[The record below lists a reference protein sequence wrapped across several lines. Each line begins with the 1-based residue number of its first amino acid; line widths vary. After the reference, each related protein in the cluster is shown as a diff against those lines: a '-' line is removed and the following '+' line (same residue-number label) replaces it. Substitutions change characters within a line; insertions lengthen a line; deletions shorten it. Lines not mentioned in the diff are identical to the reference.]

1 MLVGMDARVLVHVG
15 MSAFVI
21 GAAAAVTVAC
31 GSPSASS
38 PAESARTFEPSP
50 APVAAAVGSPVAL
63 PPNSDGDPPCPAPNA
78 WGKDPFGA
86 GVLVTHWSDDTGP
99 VTVLVRTRAGSDQAQ
114 RALLGPGELR
124 LFEFPDIDE
133 AAVSEVLIMT
143 KTRRC
148 YVSADPAA
156 LG

>member
-1 MLVGMDARVLVHVG
+1 MHVG
-15 MSAFVI
+15 MSAIAV
-21 GAAAAVTVAC
+21 GAVAAATVAC
-31 GSPSASS
+31 GSRPVTE
-38 PAESARTFEPSP
+38 PAGLMHTFEPPSP
-50 APVAAAVGSPVAL
+50 AAAPIGSPVAL
-63 PPNSDGDPPCPAPNA
+63 PPNADGDPSCPAADA

-86 GVLVTHWSDDTGP
+86 GILVTHWSDDTAP

-124 LFEFPDIDE
+124 LFEFPDIDQ

-143 KTRRC
+143 NTRRC
-148 YVSADPAA
+148 YVTADPAA